1 MYVVIFHLK
10 RWSEILIH
18 DYMQLL
24 ILVISTLIKKYHSVI
39 DLVIFV
45 KNGQTEIINTGT
57 LRDQNG
63 EVTINLCK
71 ELVILLKNLSC
82 Y

>member
-1 MYVVIFHLK
+1 
-10 RWSEILIH
+10 
-18 DYMQLL
+18 MQLL

-45 KNGQTEIINTGT
+45 KNGQTEIINMGT

-63 EVTINLCK
+63 FV
-71 ELVILLKNLSC
+71 
-82 Y
+82 